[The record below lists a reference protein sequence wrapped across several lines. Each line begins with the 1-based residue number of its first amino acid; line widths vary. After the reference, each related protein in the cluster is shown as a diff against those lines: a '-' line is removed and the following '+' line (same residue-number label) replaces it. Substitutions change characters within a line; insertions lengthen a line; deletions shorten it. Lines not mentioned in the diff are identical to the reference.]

1 MFTTSVCILA
11 RINVSN
17 LILIGLPYSNTVAI
31 SMERP
36 RVANE
41 IGDLSSIVY
50 TETSEDHF
58 LWV

>member
-1 MFTTSVCILA
+1 MFTTAVCILA